1 MSQTEIYHATIY
13 ALKRILLCVATIVAL
28 CSCIGE
34 EDEYTYENTSIVKV
48 GDKAPDFTVELLSG
62 EKITL
67 SSLQEKALML
77 IFFSTGCPDCQAQFA
92 EMQRLVSQP
101 EPHFR
106 IIAISRAES
115 RETTAAF
122 IQKYGLNI
130 DVGIDPDRSIYD
142 KYATRFVPRNYLI
155 DSFGEIKALT
165 VEYHPD
171 EFHSIWQRAENLA
184 R

>member
-1 MSQTEIYHATIY
+1 MNQTNIYHA
-13 ALKRILLCVATIVAL
+13 ILCATRRMMLCVAVIFAL
-28 CSCIGE
+28 CSGIGE
-34 EDEYTYENTSIVKV
+34 EDEYTHENTSIVKV
-48 GDKAPDFTVELLSG
+48 GDKAPDFTVELLTG

-77 IFFSTGCPDCQAQFA
+77 IFFSAGCPDCQAQFA
-92 EMQRLVSQP
+92 EMQRIISQS
-101 EPHFR
+101 EPRFR
-106 IIAISRAES
+106 IIAISRTES

-130 DVGIDPDRSIYD
+130 DVGIDPNRSIYD

-155 DSFGEIKALT
+155 DNFGEIKALT
-165 VEYHPD
+165 VEYLPD
-171 EFHSIWQRAENLA
+171 EFHSIWQQAEDLA